1 MSNTVII
8 NSKSEIGAGTNG
20 ASLGVDALKFTA
32 SNQNN
37 SFFTNRPSINIID
50 ENNRIYDQNSS
61 VFNITERLDA
71 MNRLYDDFCLKF
83 EDVYKTGDFPIVLA
97 GDHSSAGGTIS
108 AIKNSYPH
116 KKLGVIWIDAHADLH
131 SPYTSPTGN
140 IHGMPLAVS
149 LGIDNIES
157 QKNDL
162 SSKTVKSWNR
172 LKNNGNISPK
182 ISTND
187 IVIIGVRDTEKEED
201 FLIKKHNIKTI
212 KVEEAKDK
220 GPKEIS
226 NTALDYLEDCDIIY
240 VSFDVD
246 SMDCDTVSFG
256 TGTPVKN
263 GFSEKEAT
271 DLLVELSKSPKLCC
285 FEITEINPLLDN
297 KTNTMAETGLRI
309 LEKVTH
315 TIESKFIDAL

>member
-20 ASLGVDALKFTA
+20 ASLGVEALKFTA
-32 SNQNN
+32 LNQNN
-37 SFFTNRPSINIID
+37 SFFSNRSSINIID
-50 ENNRIYDQNSS
+50 ENNRIYSQNSS
-61 VFNITERLDA
+61 EFDITERLDA
-71 MNRLYDDFCLKF
+71 LNRLYDDFCLKF
-83 EDVYKTGDFPIVLA
+83 EDVYKSGNLPIVLA

-108 AIKNSYPH
+108 AIKKSYPQ
-116 KKLGVIWIDAHADLH
+116 KKLGVIWVDAHADLH

-149 LGIDNIES
+149 LGIDNIDN
-157 QKNDL
+157 QKNNL
-162 SSKTVKSWNR
+162 SSKTIKSWSK

-182 ISTND
+182 ISTSD
-187 IVIIGVRDTEKEED
+187 IVIVGVRDTENEED
-201 FLIKKHNIKTI
+201 YLIKKYNIKTI
-212 KVEEAKDK
+212 KVEEVREK
-220 GPKEIS
+220 GSIETS

-246 SMDCDTVSFG
+246 SMDCDIVSFG

-263 GFSEKEAT
+263 GFSEKEVT
-271 DLLVELSKSPKLCC
+271 DLLVEFSKSPKLCC
-285 FEITEINPLLDN
+285 FEITEINPLLDD

-309 LEKVTH
+309 LNKVTH
-315 TIESKFIDAL
+315 TIESKFIDIL